1 IQASTS
7 VQEEKVV
14 SIENVNSNIEQF
26 VEDTNAID
34 GKVVDLVDKRKDDF
48 YEQYNYLKPECEKS
62 NWEKFCDDLEDIGE
76 WCKEHWKEILKVVAI
91 IVIAIVVVATG
102 DSQHYYHY

>member
-1 IQASTS
+1 MAVNKNICDLDDVISTIQASTS

-48 YEQYNYLKPECEKS
+48 
-62 NWEKFCDDLEDIGE
+62 
-76 WCKEHWKEILKVVAI
+76 
-91 IVIAIVVVATG
+91 
-102 DSQHYYHY
+102 